1 MTIYSKLMP
10 TTSTINPRQLCRG
23 VLSVYDGRV
32 SLRNVA
38 QLCKVPTRAVREVL
52 SVISEKQ
59 KSLREHHKD
68 KLVESSTQSQITR
81 LIGNYLSCEEL
92 STTYTKWELEEAMK
106 ARSFY
111 KKPLS

>member
-1 MTIYSKLMP
+1 MP

-52 SVISEKQ
+52 AVISEKQ

-68 KLVESSTQSQITR
+68 ELVESSTQTQIMWE
-81 LIGNYLSCEEL
+81 IGNCLNREEL
-92 STTYTKWELEEAMK
+92 STMYIKWELEAVMK
-106 ARSFY
+106 ARLFDSKTY
-111 KKPLS
+111 HEVLQQ